1 MRALVTGA
9 AGFVGHYLV
18 KLLLEKGYTVCATY
32 HRQKP
37 QDPLFQKTDIK
48 QVDITDKEALRSL
61 IYEFVPDEIY
71 HLAGL
76 AVTTGKESEEYYR
89 VNFFGTLNLF
99 EAVREAAP
107 QARVLYVGSAAAYGP
122 VPPEKQPIGEE
133 MPLTPLN
140 HYAATKAAADVAA
153 CAYAA
158 QGLHIVRTRPFNHTG
173 PGQTTDYVCSRLA
186 KQVAEVALGRIEPVI
201 TAGNLD
207 VARDFTDVRDV
218 VRAYWL
224 LLQKG
229 RPGEAYNICS
239 GRTYTVREIAALL
252 AKVAGVKVEL
262 RPDPGLQ
269 RKTDIPVLLGSL
281 AKVHRETGW
290 TPDIPFRQTLTDLFL
305 WWQETLVQGKGAW

>member
-1 MRALVTGA
+1 MQALVTGA

-37 QDPLFQKTDIK
+37 QDPVFQKTDIK

-71 HLAGL
+71 HLAGV
-76 AVTTGKESEEYYR
+76 AVTTGKESEGYYR

-107 QARVLYVGSAAAYGP
+107 QARILYVGSAAAYGP
-122 VPPEKQPIGEE
+122 VPPEKQPIREE

-140 HYAATKAAADVAA
+140 HYAASKAAADVAA

-186 KQVAEVALGRIEPVI
+186 KQVAEVALGRTEPML

-207 VARDFTDVRDV
+207 AARDFTDVRDV

-229 RPGEAYNICS
+229 RPGEAYNVCS
-239 GRTYTVREIAALL
+239 GKAYSVREIAEAL
-252 AKVAGVKVEL
+252 AEIGGVKITLQSLPE
-262 RPDPGLQ
+262 LQ
-269 RKTDIPVLLGSL
+269 RRTDIPLLLGS
-281 AKVHRETGW
+281 AEKISYDTGW
-290 TPDIPFRQTLTDLFL
+290 HPEIPFQQTLADLL
-305 WWQETLVQGKGAW
+305 DWWKGKIVA

>member
-18 KLLLEKGYTVCATY
+18 KLLLEKGYTVCATC
-32 HRQKP
+32 HRRQP
-37 QDPLFQKTDIK
+37 EDPVFEKVVIK

-76 AVTTGKESEEYYR
+76 AVTIGKEPEEYYR
-89 VNFFGTLNLF
+89 VNFYGTLNLF

-107 QARVLYVGSAAAYGP
+107 QVRVLYVGSAAAYGP
-122 VPPEKQPIGEE
+122 IPPEKQPIREE
-133 MPLTPLN
+133 MPLTPVN
-140 HYAATKAAADVAA
+140 HYAGSKAAADMAA

-158 QGLHIVRTRPFNHTG
+158 QGLHIVRARPFNHTG

-186 KQVAEVALGRIEPVI
+186 KEVAEAALGRTELVI

-207 VARDFTDVRDV
+207 AARDFIDVRDV

-229 RPGEAYNICS
+229 RPGEAYNVCS
-239 GRTYTVREIAALL
+239 GTAYSVREIAESLTAM
-252 AKVAGVKVEL
+252 AGVNITLHSLPE
-262 RPDPGLQ
+262 LQ
-269 RKTDIPVLLGSL
+269 RRNDIPLLLGS
-281 AKVHRETGW
+281 AEKVRRDTGW
-290 TPDIPFRQTLTDLFL
+290 QPEIPFQHTLGDLL
-305 WWQETLVQGKGAW
+305 DYWKRNLAVLG